1 MIHAFS
7 VQNFKSL
14 KTDKVELSPL
24 TILAGV
30 NNAGKTTFI
39 QSILEFVRYHEN
51 KKGIVLNVSPI
62 LSNYKTKVLDH
73 DTKNTIDF
81 HMKLDTGKDK
91 SIEIDLTFTYNEKA
105 KGGFLSSCKIINTDK
120 ELSLLLT
127 KDDPNDP
134 YKIVSKEGLAV
145 SYGRLK
151 EGATPPPLFEG
162 YGVFEFIGFVPF
174 NGKIKFSD
182 NEKLSDSFIQ
192 EREDDYVSVRV
203 NDAIP
208 LLDSI
213 SNVKYIGPLRNYPK
227 EFYFFENRGLDIDSR
242 GENTFEVLERQQKTQ
257 VEYFK
262 DIKDTKVT
270 ETTLLEAVQY
280 WIDYFHPG
288 STLSIEHVAENMIQ
302 ILINGHTINNSGF
315 GFSQLLPII
324 VQALTMDKNQLLLLE
339 QPEIH
344 LHPELEYKL
353 AYFMLCIAKNKRQI
367 IAETHSEHIVN
378 QLIMSKMED
387 ESIEKLFRM
396 YFLKKTPK
404 NITNFE
410 KINITEYGEIQEWPE
425 GFFDK
430 YLKFTREL
438 VEKRKEKALAKV
450 KKTSSE
456 L

>member
-14 KTDKVELSPL
+14 NTDEVALFPL
-24 TILAGV
+24 TILAGI

-51 KKGIVLNVSPI
+51 QKGVVLNSSPI

-73 DTKNTIDF
+73 DTKNRIDF

-91 SIEIDLTFTYNEKA
+91 SIEIDLAFTYNEKA
-105 KGGFLSSCKIINTDK
+105 KGGFLSSCKIVNTEKDRFL
-120 ELSLLLT
+120 ELT
-127 KDDPNDP
+127 KDDPNDA
-134 YKIVSKEGLAV
+134 YKISSKSAMAI
-145 SYGRLK
+145 SYGKLI
-151 EGATPPPLFEG
+151 EGVVPPPVFEG
-162 YGVFEFIGFVPF
+162 YGDFEFVGFVPF
-174 NGKIKFSD
+174 NGKIKFSA
-182 NEKLSDSFIQ
+182 NANLSEWFEQ
-192 EREDDYVSVRV
+192 ESEDDFVSVRI

-208 LLDSI
+208 LLDSVN
-213 SNVKYIGPLRNYPK
+213 NVKYIGPLRNYPK
-227 EFYFFENRGLDIDSR
+227 EFYFFETRGLDIDSR
-242 GENTFEVLERQQKTQ
+242 GENTFEVLERQQNKK
-257 VEYFK
+257 VEYFQ
-262 DIKDTKVT
+262 DLIHAKVSK
-270 ETTLLEAVQY
+270 TTLLEAVQY
-280 WIDYFHPG
+280 WINYFHPG
-288 STLSIEHVAENMIQ
+288 STLSIKHVAENMIQ
-302 ILINGHTINNSGF
+302 VLINGHTLNNSGF

-324 VQALTMDKNQLLLLE
+324 VQALTMNENQLLLLE

-396 YFLKKTPK
+396 YFLKKTLDR
-404 NITNFE
+404 ITDFE

-450 KKTSSE
+450 NKTSSE
-456 L
+456 K

>member
-14 KTDKVELSPL
+14 NTDEVELFPL

-51 KKGIVLNVSPI
+51 KKNTAFIVMPI
-62 LSNYKTKVLDH
+62 LSNYTTKVLDH
-73 DTKNTIDF
+73 NTDNIIDF
-81 HMKLDTGKDK
+81 HMKLDIGNEK
-91 SIEIDLTFTYNEKA
+91 SIEIDLTFTYNEQA
-105 KGGFLSSCKIINTDK
+105 KGGFLSSCNILNTEKDRT
-120 ELSLLLT
+120 LTLT
-127 KDDPNDP
+127 KDDPYAP
-134 YKIVSKEGLAV
+134 YKILSKGAMAI
-145 SYGRLK
+145 SFGKLK
-151 EGATPPPLFEG
+151 DGVVPPPIFEG
-162 YGVFEFIGFVPF
+162 YGDFEFVGFVPF
-174 NGKIKFSD
+174 NGKIKFSE
-182 NEKLSDSFIQ
+182 NENLSTWFDQ
-192 EREDDYVSVRV
+192 EKEDDFISVRV
-203 NDAIP
+203 NDIVT
-208 LLDSI
+208 LLNSI

-227 EFYFFENRGLDIDSR
+227 EFYFFETRGLDIDSR
-242 GENTFEVLERQQKTQ
+242 GENTFEVLERQQNTK

-262 DIKDTKVT
+262 DIKDTNVSK
-270 ETTLLEAVQY
+270 TTLLEAVQY

-288 STLSIEHVAENMIQ
+288 STLSIEAVAENLIQ
-302 ILINGHTINNSGF
+302 VLINGHTLNNSGF

-324 VQALTMDKNQLLLLE
+324 VQALTMNENQLLLLE

-396 YFLKKTPK
+396 YFLKKTSDG
-404 NITNFE
+404 TTDFE
-410 KINITEYGEIQEWPE
+410 KINISEYGEVQEWPE

-450 KKTSSE
+450 QLAASE
-456 L
+456 K